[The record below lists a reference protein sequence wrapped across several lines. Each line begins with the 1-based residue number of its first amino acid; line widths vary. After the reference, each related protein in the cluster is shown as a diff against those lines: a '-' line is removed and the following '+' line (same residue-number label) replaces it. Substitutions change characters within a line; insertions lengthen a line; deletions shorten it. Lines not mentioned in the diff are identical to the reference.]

1 MQVMTMIIHCVLAL
15 MYTIFSA
22 MRWIQEMKSER
33 IIITQDIVN
42 NA

>member
-1 MQVMTMIIHCVLAL
+1 MQVMTMIIHCV
-15 MYTIFSA
+15 
-22 MRWIQEMKSER
+22 QEMKSER